1 VLHVMS
7 LESKQANDISRK
19 IMVMEPEGTDTFPT
33 RFSVPLYIT
42 LRTSALDLF
51 DEAR

>member
-1 VLHVMS
+1 MLHVS
-7 LESKQANDISRK
+7 RAKQANDISRR
-19 IMVMEPEGTDTFPT
+19 IMVMELERTDTFPT
-33 RFSVPLYIT
+33 RFSMPLYIT